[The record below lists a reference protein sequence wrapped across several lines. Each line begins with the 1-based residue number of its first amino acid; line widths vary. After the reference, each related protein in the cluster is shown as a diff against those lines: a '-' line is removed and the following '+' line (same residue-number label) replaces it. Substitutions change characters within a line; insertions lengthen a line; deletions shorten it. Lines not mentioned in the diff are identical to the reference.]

1 MSLKS
6 TNPFTGKLI
15 KEYPSHSDLEIE
27 KLLNNSVDAYQSWKR
42 VSIKERA
49 LLMKQAAEI
58 LRDNKMKYAEIMS
71 NEMGKCITEA
81 QAEVEK
87 SAWVCDYYAE
97 KASEFMNPKNIKTD
111 YLISK
116 VIYQPIGPILAI
128 MPWNFPLWQVF
139 RFAAPNLMAGN
150 TGILKHASN
159 VSGCSLSIQEVF
171 EKAGFPTGVFQSVL
185 IRGSETSK
193 VIEDKRIAGVTLTG
207 STEAGKKVA
216 EAAGKSL
223 KKTVLELG
231 GSDPYLILADA
242 DISLAA
248 EKCAAGRLLNAG
260 QSCIGAKRFL
270 VHDAIYDEFLSAFK
284 QAMQAVK
291 LGNPMDANTQMGPLA
306 NTSFRDDLHYQVEK
320 SIEAGATCILGGEI
334 PDMQAAFYPST
345 ILADVKPG
353 MPAYDDELFGPVAS
367 VIRIKNDEEAICIAN
382 DTVFGLGAAVFSKNL
397 KKAEKIAE
405 EIESGAVFI
414 NDFVKSDPRL
424 PFGGVKES
432 GYGRELSKEGFR
444 EFLNIKTIAG
454 KP

>member
-1 MSLKS
+1 MNLKS
-6 TNPFTGKLI
+6 INPVNGVLI
-15 KEYPSHSDLEIE
+15 KEYPIHNDQEIDS
-27 KLLNNSVDAYQSWKR
+27 LLNHAVSAYQSWKN
-42 VSIKERA
+42 VTVQKRA
-49 LLMKQAAEI
+49 DMMKKAANE
-58 LRDNKMKYAEIMS
+58 LRENKTTYAELMC

-81 QAEVEK
+81 LAEVEK
-87 SAWVCDYYAE
+87 SAWVCDFYAE
-97 KASEFMNPKNIKTD
+97 KAEEFINPKAIKTD
-111 YLISK
+111 YTISK

-159 VSGCSLSIQEVF
+159 VSGCSLAIQTVF

-185 IRGSETSK
+185 VRGSDTAK
-193 VIEDKRIAGVTLTG
+193 VIQDKRIAGVTLTG
-207 STEAGKKVA
+207 STDAGKKVA

-231 GSDPYLILADA
+231 GSDPYLILEDA

-270 VHDAIYDEFLSAFK
+270 VHDKIYDEFISAFK
-284 QAMQAVK
+284 QVMQAVEPGAPLNDK
-291 LGNPMDANTQMGPLA
+291 CKMGPLA
-306 NTSFRDDLHYQVEK
+306 NTSFRDDVHYQVEK
-320 SIEAGATCILGGEI
+320 SIKAGASCILGGKI
-334 PDMQAAFYPST
+334 PDMKGAFYPPT
-345 ILADVKPG
+345 ILTDVKPG
-353 MPAYDDELFGPVAS
+353 MPAYDEELFGPVAS
-367 VIRIKNDEEAICIAN
+367 VIRVKNDKEAIRIAN
-382 DTVFGLGAAVFSKNL
+382 DTVFGLGAAVFSKNRE
-397 KKAEKIAE
+397 KAEHIAE
-405 EIESGAVFI
+405 AIESGAVFI

-432 GYGRELSKEGFR
+432 GYGRELAEEGFR

-454 KP
+454 NA

>member
-6 TNPFTGKLI
+6 INPLNGTVI
-15 KEYPSHSDLEIE
+15 KEYPIHSDKAIDSI
-27 KLLNNSVDAYQSWKR
+27 LNHAVDAYHSWKN
-42 VSIKERA
+42 VTLQARA
-49 LLMKQAAEI
+49 DMMKKAANE
-58 LRDNKMKYAEIMS
+58 LRENKAYYAKLMS

-97 KASEFMNPKNIKTD
+97 NASEFMQAKSVKTD
-111 YLISK
+111 YQISK
-116 VIYQPIGPILAI
+116 VIYQPIGAILAI

-159 VSGCSLSIQEVF
+159 VSGCSLAIQEVF
-171 EKAGFPTGVFQSVL
+171 ENAGFPAGVFQSVL
-185 IRGSETSK
+185 VRGLDTAK
-193 VIEDKRIAGVTLTG
+193 IIQDKRIAGVTLTG

-231 GSDPYLILADA
+231 GSDPYLIIEDA

-270 VHDAIYDEFLSAFK
+270 VHDAIYDKFISSFK
-284 QAMQAVK
+284 HAMEAVK
-291 LGNPMDANTQMGPLA
+291 LGDPMDTNTQMGPLA
-306 NTSFRDDLHYQVEK
+306 NTSFRNDLHYQVEK
-320 SIEAGATCILGGEI
+320 SIKAGATCILGGKI
-334 PDMQAAFYPST
+334 PEMNGAFYPPT
-345 ILADVKPG
+345 ILTDVKPG
-353 MPAYDDELFGPVAS
+353 MPAYDEELFGPVAS
-367 VIRIKNDEEAICIAN
+367 VMRVKNDEEAIHIAN
-382 DTVFGLGAAVFSKNL
+382 DSVFGLGAAVFSKNSE
-397 KKAEKIAE
+397 KAEKIAE
-405 EIESGAVFI
+405 QITSGAVFI

-432 GYGRELSKEGFR
+432 GYGRELSIEGFR

-454 KP
+454 NP

>member
-6 TNPFTGKLI
+6 INPFTGKLI
-15 KEYPSHSDLEIE
+15 EGYPIHSDQQIE
-27 KLLNNSVDAYQSWKR
+27 KILNNSIEAYKSWKE
-42 VSIKERA
+42 VSINERA
-49 LLMKQAAEI
+49 IMMKRAAEL
-58 LRDNKMKYAEIMS
+58 LRDKKMIYAEIMC

-87 SAWVCDYYAE
+87 SAWVCDFYAD
-97 KASEFMNPKNIKTD
+97 KAEEFMTPKMITTD
-111 YLISK
+111 YNISK

-128 MPWNFPLWQVF
+128 MPWNFPFWQVF

-159 VSGCSLSIQEVF
+159 VSGCSLSIQEIF
-171 EKAGFPTGVFQSVL
+171 ESAGFPVGVFQSVL

-193 VIEDKRIAGVTLTG
+193 VIQDKRIAGVTLTG

-242 DISLAA
+242 DVSLAA

-270 VHDAIYDEFLSAFK
+270 VHNKVYDEFVAAFK
-284 QAMQAVK
+284 KAMKTVK
-291 LGNPMDANTQMGPLA
+291 LGNPLDINTQMGPLA

-320 SIEAGATCILGGEI
+320 SIKAGASCILGGEI
-334 PDMQAAFYPST
+334 PDMAGAFYPPT
-345 ILADVKPG
+345 ILTDVKPG
-353 MPAYDDELFGPVAS
+353 MPAYDEELFGPVAS
-367 VIRIKNDEEAICIAN
+367 VMRVKNDEEAVHIAN
-382 DTVFGLGAAVFSKNL
+382 DSVFGLGAAVFSKNIEN
-397 KKAEKIAE
+397 AEKIAE
-405 EIESGAVFI
+405 KIESGAVFI

-432 GYGRELSKEGFR
+432 GYGRELSIEGFH

-454 KP
+454 KA